1 MNILKNNINQNLA
14 NKNKP
19 KTLLIISND
28 LPLRSL
34 YQILLKNPT
43 LVNEIDN
50 KGETLLSYSIKRKK
64 IDICQ
69 LILTSKILD
78 LSYQDKNGNS
88 YLHLATINQLE
99 GVVKTLIEKGIYINM
114 QNNDGNTPLHLAYLN
129 DNIPIINILRNN
141 KIDTKIKNNER
152 KIAEEL
158 KKMKD
163 YLKIENK
170 NQKGKDNK
178 ISKNIK
184 EAKLNNQ
191 KIDKQL
197 KNQTINL
204 NTNNNNNSNIK
215 NKVYR
220 GNYSCSNSIK
230 KIINKNI
237 DNKNTTMNSNLNKNI
252 FNNNYVNSSKKKENK
267 DKNHTNRTSPFLE
280 EKIMKKQ
287 QSKKSIKNTNKN
299 KIFTKEENNINIKNK
314 INLLDRG
321 NNTSG
326 ETKSKSGTYQE
337 KINYI
342 KEQEKIKNINININ
356 SNKEKGKD
364 IFNIAESI
372 DYKQKLVH
380 TSELNTQIVKSPNY
394 EIKKKIFKEDKINNI
409 NDEDI
414 VNFNEKKIESKK
426 QIINEVI
433 IDYKNDDFEE
443 KENHNFNDNEYDEED
458 YYSNF
463 KFVDDNNYNNNFNN
477 DSLNK
482 YDEEKILEQN
492 KSSLNFFE
500 NSLFNNHFQQKKSK
514 NGFQG
519 RNYAEFQKNKEVDKT
534 YKTNKEVKISI
545 KSNKEYSYNVK
556 PFDSTKDKKNNKNRK
571 ENINKNNIFK
581 SYAIDLQSQKRKTFS
596 NKYFKENK
604 NDSSTENKLNPYIT
618 NNNYYTNILSNN
630 MMNSDNLIHKIN
642 HNPLKEFLSQIN
654 MIKYMKNFIESGFD
668 DINLII
674 EQAQKGIYIKDNEL
688 KEAGIILPG
697 DRAKILIR
705 IQEKAKNFPF
715 AVPKNVY
722 YTCNDLNMI
731 ENDENIYNL
740 NNWLKNLKIENYLT
754 NFIDNGYHSI
764 ELLLLQMESKNPL
777 NVEILK
783 NELGIDKI
791 GHRSRIINK
800 LKDEGRSYNNKL
812 KTSILL
818 LGDGEKNKNCDC
830 LIY

>member
-1 MNILKNNINQNLA
+1 MNILKSNFNQNLS
-14 NKNKP
+14 NKNKL
-19 KTLLIISND
+19 KTLLIIGSD

-34 YQILLKNPT
+34 YQILSKNPT
-43 LVNEIDN
+43 LVNEIDD

-69 LILTSKILD
+69 LILSSKILD
-78 LSYQDKNGNS
+78 LSFQDKNGNS

-99 GVVKTLIEKGIYINM
+99 GVIKTLIEKGIYINM
-114 QNNDGNTPLHLAYLN
+114 QNNDGNTPLHLAYIY

-158 KKMKD
+158 KKNKD
-163 YLKIENK
+163 YIEK
-170 NQKGKDNK
+170 DYSNQKGKEIKINK
-178 ISKNIK
+178 KTK
-184 EAKLNNQ
+184 EVKVTNQ
-191 KIDKQL
+191 KNDNQL
-197 KNQTINL
+197 KNKAINL
-204 NTNNNNNSNIK
+204 NPKNYNNNNIS
-215 NKVYR
+215 YR
-220 GNYSCSNSIK
+220 GNYSCSNKRIL
-230 KIINKNI
+230 NKNI
-237 DNKNTTMNSNLNKNI
+237 ENKKTIINSNLNKKI
-252 FNNNYVNSSKKKENK
+252 FNNNINSPKKKENK
-267 DKNHTNRTSPFLE
+267 EKNHTNRTSPFME
-280 EKIMKKQ
+280 EKIMTKQ
-287 QSKKSIKNTNKN
+287 KSKKSIKNINKN
-299 KIFTKEENNINIKNK
+299 KIFTEEEINIKTKKK
-314 INLLDRG
+314 INLIDRG

-342 KEQEKIKNINININ
+342 KKQEKIKENKNIDIN
-356 SNKEKGKD
+356 SNKERD

-372 DYKQKLVH
+372 DYKQKLAH
-380 TSELNTQIVKSPNY
+380 TSELNTQIVCSPNN
-394 EIKKKIFKEDKINNI
+394 EIKRKIFKEDMINNI
-409 NDEDI
+409 NEEDI
-414 VNFNEKKIESKK
+414 VNFKEKNIESKK
-426 QIINEVI
+426 PIITEIINA
-433 IDYKNDDFEE
+433 YKDDNFEE
-443 KENHNFNDNEYDEED
+443 KEKNFDDNEYEEED

-463 KFVDDNNYNNNFNN
+463 KFLDNNSNINNNNFNN
-477 DSLNK
+477 DNLNK

-514 NGFQG
+514 NNFQG
-519 RNYAEFQKNKEVDKT
+519 RNYTEFPKNKEVVDKT
-534 YKTNKEVKISI
+534 SRTNKEIKASI
-545 KSNKEYSYNVK
+545 KSSKEYSYKAN
-556 PFDSTKDKKNNKNRK
+556 PFDSEKNNNKNKK
-571 ENINKNNIFK
+571 ENINKNDFFK
-581 SYAIDLQSQKRKTFS
+581 TYAIDLQSQKRKTFS
-596 NKYFKENK
+596 NKYFKYNK
-604 NDSSTENKLNPYIT
+604 NDSQTESKLNPYIT
-618 NNNYYTNILSNN
+618 KNKYYNYTNIISNNN
-630 MMNSDNLIHKIN
+630 MMNSENLSHKIN

-654 MIKYMKNFIESGFD
+654 MIKYMKNFIENGFD

-705 IQEKAKNFPF
+705 IQEKAKNFSF
-715 AVPKNVY
+715 SVPKNVY
-722 YTCNDLNMI
+722 YTCSNLNMI
-731 ENDENIYNL
+731 ENDENIFNL
-740 NNWLKNLKIENYLT
+740 NNWLKNLKIENYLK

-777 NVEILK
+777 TVETLK

-812 KTSILL
+812 KTSILIV
-818 LGDGEKNKNCDC
+818 GDGEKNKNCEC